1 MPNSCLKLLSI
12 MSYSYLLG
20 LVSIITSFPRLN
32 FAKKIGYLSAMSVHY
47 AFMKKFVAI

>member
-12 MSYSYLLG
+12 MSYSLG
-20 LVSIITSFPRLN
+20 LISIITSFPRLN